1 VQAGAAAHAES
12 VRARTPQQA
21 DEQEHW
27 WQTQL
32 AFVARAREE
41 GARMISGSDAACE
54 GVIPGYGL
62 HDQLDLLVQAGLSPL
77 EALRT
82 VTVEPAAYLGREAD
96 SGRIAENHVA
106 DIVLLRSDPRSNIAA
121 IRDINAVVLRGH
133 ALGSDALQEIKSA
146 AAGGRASSIR

>member
-1 VQAGAAAHAES
+1 MQ
-12 VRARTPQQA
+12 
-21 DEQEHW
+21 
-27 WQTQL
+27 
-32 AFVARAREE
+32 
-41 GARMISGSDAACE
+41 
-54 GVIPGYGL
+54 GYGL
-62 HDQLDLLVQAGLSPL
+62 HDQLELLVQAGLSPL

-121 IRDINAVVLRGH
+121 VRDINAVVLRGR

-146 AAGGRASSIR
+146 AAGGRTSSIR